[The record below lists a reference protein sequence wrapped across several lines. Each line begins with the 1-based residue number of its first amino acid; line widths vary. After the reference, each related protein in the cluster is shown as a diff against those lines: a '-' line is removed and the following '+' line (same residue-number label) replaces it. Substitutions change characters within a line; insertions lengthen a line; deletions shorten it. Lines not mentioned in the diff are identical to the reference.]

1 MTMFSSTKA
10 ARQMKAPRDIL
21 SLYVARALRGFG
33 DGFAIIIL
41 PVYLSAIGLSP
52 QEIGLVAS
60 ASLLGTAALTLITGF
75 IAPRCELRTL
85 SLAGAGLIAFTGMVF
100 PALETIA
107 PILLLAF
114 VGSINPSSGDL
125 GMLVPLE
132 HALLTKETVDRDR
145 TSVFAKY
152 SLIGSLTSA
161 VGSLAAA
168 LPEMLASSGWSK
180 LSALKL
186 MFYGYAALGML
197 AALLYRRLPRDHTRS
212 DAPRAALGPS
222 RNVVYRLAALFSMDA
237 FAGGFVVQSLLALWL
252 FQRFDM
258 SLEAASLYFFCASLL
273 GAISFP
279 VAAWLSRRIG
289 LINTMVF
296 THIPSSLCLIA
307 AAFCSSLTAVL
318 SLLLVRAALSQMD
331 VPTRSSYV
339 MAVVTPAERTAA
351 ASVTAVPRSLASSI
365 SPAIAGFMLA
375 GPFSGLPLVV
385 CGCLKIGYDLALL
398 AMFRHN
404 KPPEEIR

>member
-21 SLYVARALRGFG
+21 SLYVARGLRGFG

-85 SLAGAGLIAFTGMVF
+85 FLAGAGLIAFTGMVF

-197 AALLYRRLPRDHTRS
+197 AALLYRRLPRDHSRS